1 MSRSVGVGPC
11 DAGRMTSPREAAGR
25 VFRSLAVRNFR
36 LFFAGQAVSLVGS
49 WAQTTGLA
57 WLVLELT
64 GSPLAL
70 GTVTAL
76 QFVPVAAL
84 TLFGGVLAD
93 RAPKRR
99 LLVLV
104 QSIALLQ
111 AVVLGVL
118 VASDVVELW
127 HVYTLAAIGGAV
139 MAIEVPT
146 RQAFVIELVG
156 RELLPNAVA
165 LHSSIFNAAR
175 VLGPGLGGLAIA
187 AVGTEATFLANAAS
201 FLAVIVAYAAMRREE
216 LHPAPRPCAEP
227 GVLRQ
232 VGQALAYSWR
242 TPPVMLVFLLIAFLG
257 TFAFNFTVV
266 VPLVAEFVL
275 RVGPEKFG
283 LLSSCLGLGSV
294 VAALT
299 QAVVARASIRV
310 LIVASI
316 AFVVAMGTVAL
327 SRSYAL
333 TAVLLFA
340 AGLGAVAFTTNANTL
355 LQLTVPDE
363 LRARVMSVYF
373 FLFAGSTPLGGWFT
387 GVVAERWNV
396 PAAVVL
402 DAGLAGLG
410 CLLAIGYRARHASA
424 FEAPQKRM
432 PTAPS

>member
-1 MSRSVGVGPC
+1 
-11 DAGRMTSPREAAGR
+11 MTSPRAALGR
-25 VFRSLAVRNFR
+25 VFGSLAVRNFR
-36 LFFAGQAVSLVGS
+36 LFFVGQAVSLVGS
-49 WAQTTGLA
+49 WAQTTGVS
-57 WLVLELT
+57 WLVLKLT

-76 QFVPVAAL
+76 QFVPVALL

-99 LLVLV
+99 LLVAV
-104 QSIALLQ
+104 QSIALVQ
-111 AVVLGVL
+111 ATVLGLL
-118 VASDVVELW
+118 VAWDVVELW
-127 HVYTLAAIGGAV
+127 HVYALAALGGAV

-156 RELLPNAVA
+156 REMLPNAVA
-165 LHSSIFNAAR
+165 LHSSIFSAAR

-187 AVGTEATFLANAAS
+187 AFGTEATFLANAVS
-201 FLAVIVAYAAMRREE
+201 FLAVILAYALMRSEE
-216 LHPAPRPCAEP
+216 LHPSGPSPSDA
-227 GVLRQ
+227 GVLHQ

-242 TPPVMLVFLLIAFLG
+242 TPPVMLVFVLIAFLG

-299 QAVVARASIRV
+299 QAIVARASTRV
-310 LIVASI
+310 LLGAAF
-316 AFVVAMGTVAL
+316 AFVGCVGLVAL
-327 SRSYAL
+327 SRSYLL
-333 TAVLLFA
+333 TGALLFA
-340 AGLGAVAFTTNANTL
+340 VGLGAVTFTTNANTL

-373 FLFAGSTPLGGWFT
+373 FLFAGSTPIGGWFT
-387 GVVAERWNV
+387 GVVAEHWSV
-396 PAAVVL
+396 PAAVAI

-410 CLLAIGYRARHASA
+410 CLVALGYRGRHAAA
-424 FEAPQKRM
+424 F
-432 PTAPS
+432 TT

>member
-1 MSRSVGVGPC
+1 MLS
-11 DAGRMTSPREAAGR
+11 RMTSPREAARR

-36 LFFAGQAVSLVGS
+36 LFFVGQAVSLVGS

-57 WLVLELT
+57 WLVLKLT

-93 RAPKRR
+93 RAPKRT
-99 LLVLV
+99 LLVAV
-104 QSIALLQ
+104 QSIALVQ
-111 AVVLGVL
+111 ATVLGLL
-118 VASDVVELW
+118 VASDVIELW
-127 HVYTLAAIGGAV
+127 HVYVLAAVGGAV

-165 LHSSIFNAAR
+165 LHSSIFNGAR

-187 AVGTEATFLANAAS
+187 AMGTEATFFANAVS
-201 FLAVIVAYAAMRREE
+201 FLAVIVAYVAMRREE
-216 LHPAPRPCAEP
+216 LHPAGRSSSEP
-227 GVLRQ
+227 GMLRQ

-294 VAALT
+294 VAALI
-299 QAVVARASIRV
+299 QAVVARPSTRV
-310 LIVASI
+310 LIGASI
-316 AFVVAMGTVAL
+316 AFVVSMGAVAL

-333 TAVLLFA
+333 TGGLLFA
-340 AGLGAVAFTTNANTL
+340 VGLGAVAFTTNANTL

-363 LRARVMSVYF
+363 LRARVMGVYF

-387 GVVAERWNV
+387 GVVAERWSV
-396 PAAVVL
+396 PAAIAV

-410 CLLAIGYRARHASA
+410 CLLAIGYRARHAEA
-424 FEAPQKRM
+424 FLTGPGAP
-432 PTAPS
+432 A